1 MRMKRLLFT
10 TFFLTSAF
18 IFGSIQANAQSGRVF
33 WRGTID
39 DKVQLTIRS
48 DTIEERTISGQT
60 NPDGVFSFTTSLP
73 DSPVTVGV
81 NKKKGRGKV
90 SVVQQPSS
98 SNDFTAIVEIY
109 DDGGGA
115 REYQLDI
122 SWK

>member
-1 MRMKRLLFT
+1 MKKLLFVA
-10 TFFLTSAF
+10 FLLTGATLV
-18 IFGSIQANAQSGRVF
+18 NAQTSGRVF
-33 WRGTID
+33 WRGTVD
-39 DKVQLTIRS
+39 DKVQLVIKS
-48 DTIEERTISGQT
+48 DTIQEQTISGQT

-90 SVVQQPSS
+90 NVVQQPSAA
-98 SNDFTAIVEIY
+98 NDFTAIVEIY

-122 SWK
+122 FWK